1 MLLCFSEDPL
11 LSSFLIKIE
20 CALVLLSPPRNA
32 SRIQVQPAG
41 NHENVKWKNPKGVL
55 SWSQTNPR
63 MEGGSQQ
70 LHAHRIT
77 RITPSLMELQVQQ
90 SSLGPQGAETLEQG
104 QRTQARWSPEA
115 ALTCASLE
123 REGGA
128 GAQWDRPRIQWLFN
142 WYEKTPSGQRHTWHA
157 PSPGTHLQN
166 TCPYKTAKAY
176 QLGSARRGQNRDLEK
191 RGQNRDHTGSQPGME
206 GFNRQGSGC
215 ILGLTIG

>member
-1 MLLCFSEDPL
+1 MLSCFSEDPL

-104 QRTQARWSPEA
+104 QRTQARRSPEA

-142 WYEKTPSGQRHTWHA
+142 WYEKTPSRQRHTWHA
-157 PSPGTHLQN
+157 PSQAPTFKTPALTRQLRRTNWALQEGDRIGTLRKGDRIGTTPVASQAWKDS
-166 TCPYKTAKAY
+166 TGKA
-176 QLGSARRGQNRDLEK
+176 LAASLD
-191 RGQNRDHTGSQPGME
+191 
-206 GFNRQGSGC
+206 
-215 ILGLTIG
+215 